1 LSTGGTC
8 RFDLL
13 QVKMMLKATLLAL
26 AIILTPVKLSAG
38 VEAVTKPSSDVTLA
52 FVRAGI
58 IGEITVKEGESVE
71 KGQMLVRLDDVPERL
86 QLEQLKAEAD
96 QRVRVRAAEAQLEQ
110 RREDVIKLKEAEV
123 KQWDIAHAELDAKIA
138 ELSLE
143 LAIFE
148 NEQSGR
154 KADEAAAYL
163 ERMRLLSPINGKVE
177 ELFLETGEAADS
189 LQKVVRVVQIDPLRI
204 DVPCPRPTA
213 EQLMLGRTAQVRF
226 SNGEASPARITHIAA
241 VADSASNTLTV
252 RVEVPNPAGRPAGEH
267 VMVDFELETAKL
279 DE

>member
-1 LSTGGTC
+1 
-8 RFDLL
+8 
-13 QVKMMLKATLLAL
+13 MMLKATLLAL